1 MTRHPLP
8 QGPRGTRVTLPGHAT
23 GWSLARL
30 AAACHP
36 VRVMRP
42 HLPAR
47 EPAHMRRMLVLS
59 ATGLALGLA
68 LAACGESEE
77 DKAKAEVCD
86 ARDDIRTQVRQLQ
99 NLTLG
104 TATVDKVRASL
115 EAIGKDLE
123 KIADAQGQLSDS
135 DKERVKKANQ
145 AFRSELNTLGED
157 IGESV

>member
-1 MTRHPLP
+1 MV
-8 QGPRGTRVTLPGHAT
+8 G
-23 GWSLARL
+23 SLAACD
-30 AAACHP
+30 AARHP

-47 EPAHMRRMLVLS
+47 EAAHMRRMLVLS
-59 ATGLALGLA
+59 AIGLGLA

-77 DKAKAEVCD
+77 DKAKAQVCD
-86 ARDDIRTQVRQLQ
+86 ARDDIRTEVQKLQ
-99 NLTLG
+99 DLTLG

-135 DKERVKKANQ
+135 DEERVKKANQ
-145 AFRSELNTLGED
+145 AFRSEL
-157 IGESV
+157 